1 MAEHIH
7 WLLDVFEPKLD
18 ALKELSANC
27 KIILFCGF
35 SSTHG
40 QGGFTLDPSVLAQ
53 LARLS
58 VPFSL
63 DLYPP
68 DSYWGS
74 DVDDGSSR
82 REAAAQSGTVY
93 LAGAGPGDP
102 GLLTLRTLRL
112 LESADVILPDD
123 LVSDE
128 ILALATSAARQ
139 HPPQIIYVGKRCGQP
154 RITQA
159 GIHDLMLEHASP
171 RDGRPGKSVLRL
183 KSGDPLIFGR
193 AAEEI
198 AFLTEHNL
206 PFEIVPGITA
216 AFAVAAEL
224 KTPLTDR
231 SSASKLIFATA
242 HHAKDKI
249 ELTPKWQGAFPPDAT
264 LVVYMPG
271 RRFRQLADE
280 LIASGITPATP
291 CVAVSKASTSEE
303 HVLRATLATLI
314 DDAVGHAPVIL
325 LIGEAIRPAV

>member
-1 MAEHIH
+1 
-7 WLLDVFEPKLD
+7 V
-18 ALKELSANC
+18 SAN
-27 KIILFCGF
+27 
-35 SSTHG
+35 
-40 QGGFTLDPSVLAQ
+40 DPAK
-53 LARLS
+53 
-58 VPFSL
+58 P
-63 DLYPP
+63 
-68 DSYWGS
+68 
-74 DVDDGSSR
+74 
-82 REAAAQSGTVY
+82 GTVY

-102 GLLTLRTLRL
+102 GLLTLRALHL
-112 LESADVILPDD
+112 LQTADVILPDD

-128 ILALATSAARQ
+128 ILALATSGARP

-159 GIHDLMLEHASP
+159 GIHDLMLEYA
-171 RDGRPGKSVLRL
+171 GAGKSVLRL

-198 AFLTEHNL
+198 AFLTGHNL
-206 PFEIVPGITA
+206 PFEIVPGITT
-216 AFAVAAEL
+216 AFAVAAAL

-280 LIASGITPATP
+280 LIANGIAPATP
-291 CVAVSKASTSEE
+291 CVAVSKASTPEE
-303 HVLRATLATLI
+303 HIHRATLATLN
-314 DDAVGHAPVIL
+314 DDAVGPAPVIL
-325 LIGEAIRPAV
+325 LIGDAIQPV